1 MSVREGTLTHDEVEE
16 FMYDYKYASE
26 EKSSSSTK
34 MIQADPVAKDVAMR
48 KGMMYG
54 ARKLLPRAVP
64 YVGWGLLAKDI
75 YDFFKD

>member
-1 MSVREGTLTHDEVEE
+1 MSVREGTLTPDEVEE

-26 EKSSSSTK
+26 EKPSPSTK
-34 MIQADPVAKDVAMR
+34 MIQADPIVNDIAMR
-48 KGMMYG
+48 RGLKYG